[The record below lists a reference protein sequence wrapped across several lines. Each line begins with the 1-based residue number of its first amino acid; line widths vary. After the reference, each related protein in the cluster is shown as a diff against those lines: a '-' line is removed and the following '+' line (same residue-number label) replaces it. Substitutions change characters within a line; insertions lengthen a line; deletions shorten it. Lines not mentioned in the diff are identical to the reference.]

1 MSHAMQERLARLA
14 RAMEDQVVAA
24 SAVERETMGVAMED
38 GWHDDAWGAGFL
50 TQLRALTA
58 RSWSLQVR
66 HPLLIA
72 TNAASTVLVGTI
84 CMWVFWHVDPGD
96 RIELSSGVLQRMG
109 LLFFLGAH
117 FLLTGLAP
125 LGVWRQEKLLYFH
138 ERGVGC
144 YGAWPFVL
152 SKTLLAEALPMRI
165 LPALLISAMVYPSA
179 GLAGIGDQDASYP
192 VRGPLKAAM
201 FLASM
206 CLTNLVS
213 AAMFA
218 CIGIVCDSTAVAVFN
233 GVFFALFT
241 LLFSGFLANAN
252 LLPGALKFLPY
263 LSCLR
268 YNFELVLSNE
278 LLGHLIAV
286 NRLYPGD
293 PHAGENDPVPGYM
306 IITEYLAFNTGW
318 QEHCYRTIPIDSQ
331 DPDDQISACWLD
343 LYVPAAWFIA
353 ALPLSVLL
361 LKYCA
366 KDPH

>member
-1 MSHAMQERLARLA
+1 
-14 RAMEDQVVAA
+14 
-24 SAVERETMGVAMED
+24 
-38 GWHDDAWGAGFL
+38 
-50 TQLRALTA
+50 
-58 RSWSLQVR
+58 
-66 HPLLIA
+66 
-72 TNAASTVLVGTI
+72 
-84 CMWVFWHVDPGD
+84 
-96 RIELSSGVLQRMG
+96 MG

-144 YGAWPFVL
+144 YGAWRSSCRRRCLRRP
-152 SKTLLAEALPMRI
+152 SRCASCPRCSSPRWCTRPPDS
-165 LPALLISAMVYPSA
+165 PASETRTRATRCVGRRRDVPREHVP
-179 GLAGIGDQDASYP
+179 D
-192 VRGPLKAAM
+192 
-201 FLASM
+201 
-206 CLTNLVS
+206 NLVS

-252 LLPGALKFLPY
+252 LLPGALKLLPY

-268 YNFELVLSNE
+268 YNFELVLSKE